1 MSSVGMLASQTLMG
15 LFQNKQHAMSLQ
27 PGQDRSRALPVRLP
41 PAFELVACGDHSYA
55 MCPEYNQGC
64 FDFSS
69 MACKYAEYI
78 PVPAPPLWVE
88 PKQAPAQLWT
98 DVPAPNTNSGLS
110 MDAQMCVRRACDA
123 LEPTQASLC
132 YCLGTAR
139 DPTLCD
145 PPLGLAEPM
154 AVAALAVCSP
164 QALSGRHNRPFA

>member
-15 LFQNKQHAMSLQ
+15 LFQNKQPAMSLQ
-27 PGQDRSRALPVRLP
+27 PGQDR
-41 PAFELVACGDHSYA
+41 LVACGDRSYA

-64 FDFSS
+64 FDFSP
-69 MACKYAEYI
+69 MACQNAKYV
-78 PVPAPPLWVE
+78 PVLAPPLWVE

-98 DVPAPNTNSGLS
+98 DVPAPDTNSALS
-110 MDAQMCVRRACDA
+110 MDAQMCVRHACDA

-132 YCLGTAR
+132 YCLGTAQ
-139 DPTLCD
+139 DPNLCD

-164 QALSGRHNRPFA
+164 QALTGRQPHPFA